1 MTDCAKKHMV
11 YLIAWFLCMG
21 FVLLSNFSWIALGI
35 LVALSIVSLYKNALG
50 AEDKIAKYV
59 TLNIRYYIIIS
70 TLFFDCVYIIKHWNG
85 FDFEYIGDNLDS
97 IIENTFSR
105 ISEYCQENLAF
116 VVSAGIVSV
125 FFVIIRGKLVKHPF
139 VHTLLEYQ
147 FSILLYSILW
157 SAFFENSDLNLAYI
171 LFSIVFIMGDLV
183 RKVYDED
190 ETLGNKAGKRCFGL
204 FSFILLLA
212 VILNSQIAVQL
223 KLFDFYAVIELFSRW
238 STFLFL
244 FIISLVVLISVALIE
259 TSLKKG
265 YAYEKIVLLTITSIL
280 PVIFVSTKVCV
291 SYRWAVLICYFIYVL
306 ISVTRIG
313 PRAFDDKYEY
323 TISDYLPIP
332 LISLSGVFLL
342 LEAQH
347 GKILI
352 AAVLLISTWILVL
365 TFKRISNLDDETKQ
379 FTRGIS
385 AVIAWLYVNTL
396 SRLWLFHHHYSVFI
410 VISVITIIFLVV
422 IRIINHNPN
431 IYEENVLIT
440 LGQFILPV
448 FYLIIA
454 LLVFAHGG
462 SDIDVVVED
471 GYIQVEIEADGKDNT
486 ITEAKYCWL
495 DDITEVAD
503 DLINESATEYMSLS
517 SNRNIRVRDGLL
529 KIIVEDQNGVRT
541 VKKLWCSNNE

>member
-21 FVLLSNFSWIALGI
+21 FVLLSNFSWIALGL

-70 TLFFDCVYIIKHWNG
+70 TLFFECIYIIKHWSG
-85 FDFEYIGDNLDS
+85 FDFEYIGDNLGS
-97 IIENTFSR
+97 IIENTFSQ
-105 ISEYCQENLAF
+105 ISEYCQENLVF

-125 FFVIIRGKLVKHPF
+125 FLVIVRGKLIKHPF

-157 SAFFENSDLNLAYI
+157 SALFENADLNFAYI

-190 ETLGNKAGKRCFGL
+190 KTLGNKAGKRCFGL

-244 FIISLVVLISVALIE
+244 FIVSLVVLISVSLIE

-291 SYRWAVLICYFIYVL
+291 SYRWAILICYFIYVL
-306 ISVTRIG
+306 ISATRIG

-342 LEAQH
+342 LESQH

-410 VISVITIIFLVV
+410 VISVTTIVFLVV

-431 IYEENVLIT
+431 IYEKNILIT

-471 GYIQVEIEADGKDNT
+471 GYIHVEIEADGKDNT
-486 ITEAKYCWL
+486 ITEAKYCWF

-503 DLINESATEYMSLS
+503 DLIDESATEYMSLS

-541 VKKLWCSNNE
+541 VKKLWCSNNK